1 MVLTDAIDILQQIC
15 YNTYI
20 KIKKVNYMPTI
31 RIDDDVMRDLQRRAV
46 GLGLVFGSPN
56 DVLRHVLGL
65 NEESL
70 AVRSADALTNDYDGA
85 TAVRST
91 PSRRRRTRTASGS
104 VLLRQHQEAGEI
116 LSEVKRG
123 LYHRDGRGFAQSSE
137 YPVAFFDPEGY
148 VIINSE
154 QDISGNAKIEVGANV
169 SVRDGI
175 KSLPGYVRCE
185 HSHIQR

>member
-1 MVLTDAIDILQQIC
+1 
-15 YNTYI
+15 
-20 KIKKVNYMPTI
+20 MPTI
-31 RIDDDVMRDLQRRAV
+31 RIDDDVMRDLQRRALD
-46 GLGLVFGSPN
+46 LGLVFRTPN
-56 DVLRHVLGL
+56 DVLRSVLGL
-65 NEESL
+65 DEKTAS
-70 AVRSADALTNDYDGA
+70 ARSADA
-85 TAVRST
+85 RST
-91 PSRRRRTRTASGS
+91 DHDAAAATRSAAGSTPIRRTRTASGS

-137 YPVAFFDPEGY
+137 YPVAYFDPGGY

-175 KSLPGYVRCE
+175 KSLPGYVRCA
-185 HSHIQR
+185 HSHIKRQAFSG